1 VLGKLVRGL
10 KVRSLVIAA
19 SPLTLADLRQV
30 LHKDFK
36 AHVIAEVDK
45 DFTKQPL
52 YEIEKHL
59 AG

>member
-1 VLGKLVRGL
+1 MVREQHVKVLIV
-10 KVRSLVIAA
+10 AA
-19 SPLTLADLRQV
+19 PPRTLADLRRD
-30 LHKDFK
+30 LHGDVK
-36 AHVIAEVDK
+36 ARIIAEVDK